1 MALFLQA
8 SPSFPTLSIYQLI
21 TQKIQLLDD
30 YDDYRFFGCN
40 VKKITGLNDQG
51 LNCIAKTSQR
61 QSLKYALE
69 EEERRKK

>member
-1 MALFLQA
+1 MHTQMTKRGRAALFLPLSKKA
-8 SPSFPTLSIYQLI
+8 HMHLLPTLSIYQLI

-51 LNCIAKTSQR
+51 LN
-61 QSLKYALE
+61 
-69 EEERRKK
+69 